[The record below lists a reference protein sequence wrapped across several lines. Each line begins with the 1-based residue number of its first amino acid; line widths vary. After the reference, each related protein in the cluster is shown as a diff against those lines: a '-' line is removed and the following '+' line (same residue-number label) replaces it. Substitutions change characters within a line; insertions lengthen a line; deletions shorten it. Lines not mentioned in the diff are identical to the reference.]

1 MYMSFMK
8 YLHESGYCLADLR
21 SCDDRDDDLCG
32 IARKIR
38 DHADSESWR
47 QSSFQAGL
55 QAMPYQTRSDC
66 HTEDHADH
74 MHIDLCRELLNEE
87 ADDRCKEDKTDEISA
102 GRSEKLADTRRKIRR
117 IPEVLRFPGA
127 DIRHSS
133 LRKALFQEYMP

>member
-38 DHADSESWR
+38 DHADSESCDKAHSKLACKPCR
-47 QSSFQAGL
+47 TKRVA
-55 QAMPYQTRSDC
+55 DC

-74 MHIDLCRELLNEE
+74 MHIDLCRELLSEE

-102 GRSEKLADTRRKIRR
+102 GRSEKLADTAGKSGEYRKSY
-117 IPEVLRFPGA
+117 G
-127 DIRHSS
+127 S
-133 LRKALFQEYMP
+133 QEQI